1 MIYALFMPNAC
12 QSVLKNQTV
21 ALKCTVDIAT
31 NVTFQ
36 AFLCFAFKE
45 EAHIRQT
52 RDIPEIVLCM
62 YQYGAFLR
70 V

>member
-1 MIYALFMPNAC
+1 MLFNLFMPNAC

-21 ALKCTVDIAT
+21 APKYTVDIAT

-36 AFLCFAFKE
+36 AFLCFVFKE

-52 RDIPEIVLCM
+52 RDIPEIVLCT
-62 YQYGAFLR
+62 YTYGAFPR